1 MRENVRYFSDL
12 TPTEQSQ
19 GINGE
24 DIWVFYSRGND
35 EGYRWNVPFVEAIAW
50 SETNVKELK
59 EGLVTNSRW
68 QGSDYYSETGFGWVD
83 YFTNQLK
90 AFFVEEGPYSKN
102 VVKFHSKSNLS
113 DLFFTSIINSKFAT
127 YYVKNFITNTHTLQI
142 NDGKMIPIVY
152 PSEKVHGIISVISM
166 MIIKT
171 LNKVFQQVVDSVILN
186 LYFPKHM
193 QEKEIDVLK
202 FVEKDI
208 EQVLQGRDFEKLKE
222 VEKEEIIEQLHK
234 TWSHPDNEVR
244 NRIKLF
250 AVRSPEILK
259 PILES

>member
-1 MRENVRYFSDL
+1 MRYFSDL

-171 LNKVFQQVVDSVILN
+171 L
-186 LYFPKHM
+186 
-193 QEKEIDVLK
+193 
-202 FVEKDI
+202 EKDI